1 MANTCCD
8 IEQLDKFKQEMDKL
22 ALQSEKKS
30 IEGKFDLH
38 MELYKS
44 FLRLGQNATDQDIQD
59 IIYFLVDVYNKNN
72 DQQIGYD
79 EVDWDNV
86 C

>member
-30 IEGKFDLH
+30 IKGKFDLH

-44 FLRLGQNATDQDIQD
+44 FLRLGPNATDQDIQD
-59 IIYFLVDVYNKNN
+59 IIYFF
-72 DQQIGYD
+72 G
-79 EVDWDNV
+79 
-86 C
+86 